1 MSVDHYENFP
11 VASVLLPRHLRSAV
25 TAIYAFARQADDIA
39 DEGQASAE
47 SRLAQLNAF
56 DQALLHIK
64 DSNCSAPHFEQVPQ
78 AVFLALQRE
87 IRAHALPIQPLRD
100 LLVAFRQDVEHIPFQ
115 HDTDLWAYCRY
126 SANPVGR
133 LLLHLYRKTDD
144 ASLALS
150 DQICT
155 GLQLVNFWQD
165 IAIDTRRHRYYL
177 PADRLAAYGMTHAD
191 LDNRQLNRQWP
202 RLMQENTA
210 FARRILL
217 TGAPLCARLRG
228 RPGLELKMIV
238 QGGLRILEKIDA
250 VAGDVFHHRPTL
262 NKKDWALMTWRSL
275 RNHHYDT

>member
-39 DEGQASAE
+39 DEGQAGAE

-56 DQALLHIK
+56 DQALLHIEAS
-64 DSNCSAPHFEQVPQ
+64 DFSATRFEQVPQ
-78 AVFLALQRE
+78 ALFLALQRE
-87 IRAHALPIQPLRD
+87 IREHALPIGPLRD
-100 LLVAFRQDVEHIPFQ
+100 LLVAFRQDVQHTPFQ
-115 HDTDLWAYCRY
+115 HDADLWAYCRY

-144 ASLALS
+144 VSLALS
-150 DQICT
+150 DHICT

-191 LDNRQLNRQWP
+191 LDNPQLNHPWS